1 MNAYNEERKSIES
14 KLSEEALDQANNFFS
29 ECTAVVAC
37 GEGDEWNPGVVG
49 IVAGKLAHSL
59 GKPCIVLA
67 KSENEYKGSGRGVS
81 GVNLMNI
88 LNQCK
93 ELLLHWGGH
102 PAAVGLSLKEEN
114 LEEFKKSFIQSVD
127 KETSGRL
134 PEPTLKIAATI
145 KENELQGSLIDDLDK
160 LAPFGQ
166 ENPEPILALRN
177 VSLAYEPK
185 KVGSGNH
192 FQFSVFNGTRN
203 ISGIAW
209 NMSENM
215 PSSTTQLDLAF
226 KLRWNHWNG
235 RKNPQMVLEDWKV
248 SG

>member
-1 MNAYNEERKSIES
+1 
-14 KLSEEALDQANNFFS
+14 
-29 ECTAVVAC
+29 
-37 GEGDEWNPGVVG
+37 
-49 IVAGKLAHSL
+49 
-59 GKPCIVLA
+59 
-67 KSENEYKGSGRGVS
+67 
-81 GVNLMNI
+81 MNI

-93 ELLLHWGGH
+93 ELLSHWGGH

-114 LEEFKKSFIQSVD
+114 LEKFKKSFLLSVN
-127 KETSGRL
+127 KETSGKL
-134 PEPTLKIAATI
+134 PESTLKIAATI
-145 KENELQGSLIDDLDK
+145 KENELQDSLIDDLDK

-166 ENPEPILALRN
+166 ENPEPILALKN

-192 FQFSVFNGTRN
+192 FQFSVFNGSRN

-215 PSSTTQLDLAF
+215 PSSTTPIDLAF
-226 KLRWNHWNG
+226 KLRWNHWHG
-235 RKNPQMVLEDWKV
+235 RKTPQMVLEDWKV